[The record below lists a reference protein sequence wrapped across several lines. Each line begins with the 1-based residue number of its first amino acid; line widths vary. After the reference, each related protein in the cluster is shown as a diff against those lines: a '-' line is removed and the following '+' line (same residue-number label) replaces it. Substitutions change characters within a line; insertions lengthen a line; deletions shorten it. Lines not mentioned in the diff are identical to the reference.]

1 MVDTE
6 KQEKISIEI
15 FEEFKNRSKE
25 NKNII
30 AFSGGKDSIVLLDL
44 AKRSGIDFTAIYS
57 PTSVDP
63 PEVIRF
69 IRKYYPEV
77 IIQPYAKNKE
87 GKEITMW
94 HLLSH
99 RALPPTRRMRYC
111 CDVLKERTGDIGD
124 TVYVGVRASESSNR
138 KKLGPVTFYKGKN
151 MIRPIFNWNDTE
163 IWSYIIKN
171 NLPYNELYDKGWD
184 RIGCIGCPLSSKS
197 QKKELTEY
205 PKFKQLYIN
214 SFKRMLEYRKSKG
227 METQWRTAEDIY
239 RWWIGETKK
248 QEMQIQAKC
257 RMFGEQIQTEG
268 GQF

>member
-1 MVDTE
+1 MVDTN
-6 KQEKISIEI
+6 KQEINSINV
-15 FEEFKNRSKE
+15 FREFRNRNE
-25 NKNII
+25 NNKNII

-44 AKRSGIDFTAIYS
+44 AKRSGIDFIAIYS

-77 IIQPYAKNKE
+77 IIQSYAKTKE

-111 CDVLKERTGDIGD
+111 CDVLKERTGEEGD

-151 MIRPIFNWNDTE
+151 MIRPIFNWTDEE

-197 QKKELTEY
+197 QKKELAAY

-214 SFKRMLEYRKSKG
+214 SFERMLEYRESKG
-227 METQWRTAEDIY
+227 METQWRIS
-239 RWWIGETKK
+239 RGC
-248 QEMQIQAKC
+248 IQMVD
-257 RMFGEQIQTEG
+257 R
-268 GQF
+268 